1 MSFEAGAIV
10 FAKLKGFAWW
20 PGVIVAERELPKNV
34 INKKP
39 KGQDFFTC
47 VKFFGSTNYGWV
59 VEDELKKFTKREAN
73 NKLTKI
79 KKASTLARAI
89 NQALDYVTL
98 NKIQDEQNKRT
109 NDTNTDLIIT
119 NSKTHKRKLANDE
132 SKVNLRRSSRIKKK
146 REVVNNKEK
155 VDGMKA
161 IDQSNQSESNVIV
174 KEESGKIDDE
184 MDAVCN
190 HDNKEGKVEKELDQS
205 SRSNQ
210 VEESNEKK
218 EHNNNKEE
226 VGTEETVD
234 QSNQSEPNV
243 TIKEESVEMGAIFKE
258 SNNKKEQD
266 DNKDDNNNMEGM
278 EIVDQSSNQNHDVVT
293 VAKDTCEQKVDE
305 EVLEPKGGHYISNK
319 RNSVIAACTNKQSKK
334 RAHSSLSD
342 CEGEGNEINNF
353 DVENKHKRR
362 NNTKRCINITADV
375 VNTPSSLIIQKTGE
389 EDHVDK
395 MFTNK
400 EISANE
406 NRNNVKNHKNVEV
419 EEGKGDSKKVG
430 NDKRLLLLRH
440 SLQKLVLLGE
450 INSANMKIVDDT
462 FKEIENAYITIEM
475 LKKCKLGIIMRK
487 ISKKTINNDIF
498 NIVERSKALMERWKA
513 MLEAKLLEEDKFSSE
528 ASSYS
533 S

>member
-98 NKIQDEQNKRT
+98 NKIQDEQSKTT
-109 NDTNTDLIIT
+109 NNTNTDLIIT
-119 NSKTHKRKLANDE
+119 TSKTHKRKLANDE
-132 SKVNLRRSSRIKKK
+132 SK
-146 REVVNNKEK
+146 VVNNKEK

-205 SRSNQ
+205 SRSSQ

-226 VGTEETVD
+226 VGMEEIVD
-234 QSNQSEPNV
+234 QSNQSEPSV
-243 TIKEESVEMGAIFKE
+243 TIKEESVEM
-258 SNNKKEQD
+258 
-266 DNKDDNNNMEGM
+266 GM

-293 VAKDTCEQKVDE
+293 VAKDTSEQKVEE

-406 NRNNVKNHKNVEV
+406 NRNNVKNHKNVEM

-450 INSANMKIVDDT
+450 INNANMKIVDDT